1 MEINYFLNFDSIPHN
16 IDFSAN
22 LLLIDHP
29 PAWDL
34 TIGISYT
41 VYERVGRVEIGQF
54 LLKSKY
60 LDKNFKSESLFKRR
74 LIKSKIEKK

>member
-41 VYERVGRVEIGQF
+41 VYERGGRVEIGQF

-60 LDKNFKSESLFKRR
+60 LDKKF
-74 LIKSKIEKK
+74 